1 MRPFF
6 YWVHKALPL
15 VYDDSLSYMEL
26 LSKVL
31 YHLNRDTEKINQ
43 ISELLAKLSEYVNN
57 YLGSDEF
64 EQMISDKLD
73 EMAEDGTLDLMLS
86 EIAASSKF
94 VPTETEHS
102 AYVAG
107 VAARVADWF
116 AHMAPGSSDSVVGSP
131 VATAQ
136 TFAALY
142 SDNYDAGYPN
152 LLTYDAIVD
161 DIWSFGK
168 NPTLFPDTPPE
179 SRYDSLTVSGLS
191 YPVLY
196 MNCSGFLTMLTKGR
210 SYQFSPWA
218 KLFADSS
225 ATGRDLALRCME
237 YGDMNDAPWTLDF
250 MNTLYT
256 WRMAAVMKA
265 SGCTPKLVA
274 KNTAGVMSVTDDLKY
289 LRDGDVLFFGNP
301 DNSDHADRYLYIHH
315 CAMYFKTLDALNA
328 AAAPLNFSFK
338 PWDDSTDTAHGFI
351 VHCTGGT
358 GEGTYRYRN
367 VFRVDTLDSYM
378 SGSNNNEQ
386 VYGCQVSANAMNS
399 SKEHLIATGILTLF
413 NCELVP
419 GVRENY
425 DAGAASMSLNSVRAF
440 QAGTN
445 NGTFSYG
452 QYRYQQP
459 SSSIAAA
466 GSTVDLNDLIG
477 PKQSGRYV
485 IHANNVTFLHGP
497 TSPEV
502 VEGEDLLESPTS
514 IALQLEV
521 QDCYQADGLTM
532 QTLTLVSINPHK
544 WERTINSSGNSSKWF
559 EIF

>member
-6 YWVHKALPL
+6 YWVHKTLPL

-43 ISELLAKLSEYVNN
+43 ISELLAKLTEYVNN

-94 VPTETEHS
+94 VPSETEHS

-107 VAARVADWF
+107 VSAAIADWF

-131 VATAQ
+131 VSTAQ
-136 TFAALY
+136 TYAALY
-142 SDNYDAGYPN
+142 SDDYDVGYPN

-161 DIWSFGK
+161 DVWTFGK
-168 NPTLFPDTPPE
+168 DPSRFPDTPVD
-179 SRYDSLTVSGLS
+179 SRYDSLTVGGLS
-191 YPVLY
+191 HPVMY
-196 MNCSGFLTMLTKGR
+196 MNCSGFVTMITKGR

-218 KLFADSS
+218 KLYADSS

-237 YGDMNDAPWTLDF
+237 YGTMHDTPWTFDF
-250 MNTLYT
+250 MNVLYT
-256 WRMAAVMKA
+256 WRMAAVMKG

-274 KNTAGVMSVTDDLKY
+274 KNTAGVLSVTDDLKY
-289 LRDGDVLFFGNP
+289 LRDGDILFFGNP
-301 DNSDHADRYLYIHH
+301 DNVSYADRYLSAHH
-315 CAMYFKTLDALNA
+315 CAIYFKTLDALNA
-328 AAAPLNFSFK
+328 AATALNFSFK
-338 PWDDSTDTAHGFI
+338 PWDNSTATEHGFM
-351 VHCTGGT
+351 VHCTGGS
-358 GEGTYRYRN
+358 GEGTNRYRN
-367 VFRVDTLDSYM
+367 VLRVDTLDSYM
-378 SGSNNNEQ
+378 SGSNANEEI
-386 VYGCQVSANAMNS
+386 YGCQAAANALNS

-413 NCELVP
+413 NCDMIP

-425 DAGAASMSLNSVRAF
+425 APGAASMSLNTVRAF
-440 QAGTN
+440 QTGTS

-452 QYRYQQP
+452 LYRYQQP
-459 SSSIAAA
+459 TISIAAA
-466 GSTVDLNDLIG
+466 NSTVDLNDLIG
-477 PKQSGRYV
+477 PKQSGLYV
-485 IHANNVTFLHGP
+485 IHANNVTIVHGP
-497 TSPEV
+497 TSAEV

-514 IALQLEV
+514 IALQLDV
-521 QDCYQADGLTM
+521 QDCYQADGLTV
-532 QTLTLVSINPHK
+532 QTLTLVSVSPHK